1 MRSVT
6 IGALLLMVAIAVP
19 SRAGAWCP
27 DKYSPTSKNAAY
39 QTMPVKYRISSNLTD
54 AATIAAIDAAFT
66 TWGSVTCSKLKFAKD
81 AAFPITAP
89 FTTAT
94 DGVSIYWVTAAANW
108 PAGVDIKNFAYNYR
122 FFDAQQNLTGAHV
135 AVNAT
140 GNYAWNTTG
149 GNATTFDVQNV
160 LTNLIG
166 KVIGL
171 DDSNTP
177 GSVMYNDVTFGQI
190 TKRTLSTDDQN
201 AIKYTYP
208 AGGSCP
214 AAPGP
219 DPTCGTPPP
228 PPKDT
233 GTTPPKD
240 TGTTPG
246 KETGTTPGKETGTTP
261 GKDTGTT
268 PTSDT
273 GTTPGKDGL
282 PGKACVTSAQCA
294 SDEVCVVEGYCKKL
308 GGGDGGG
315 CGCEI
320 GARGAPALGLALL
333 ALGVVILLRH
343 RRRRRPPLQG

>member
-1 MRSVT
+1 MRTVM
-6 IGALLLMVAIAVP
+6 IGALLVIVIAP
-19 SRAGAWCP
+19 SRGRAWCP
-27 DKYSPTSKNAAY
+27 DKYPGQAKNAAY
-39 QTMPVKYRISSNLTD
+39 QTMPVKYRVSSNLTD
-54 AATIAAIDAAFT
+54 PAILAAIDAAFT
-66 TWGSVTCSKLKFAKD
+66 IWGGVQCSKLKFTKD

-108 PAGVDIKNFAYNYR
+108 PAGIDIKNFAYNYR
-122 FFDAQQNLTGAHV
+122 FFDANANLTGGHV

-208 AGGSCP
+208 AGGSCAP
-214 AAPGP
+214 APGP
-219 DPTCGTPPP
+219 DPTCGTTPP
-228 PPKDT
+228 
-233 GTTPPKD
+233 PPKD

-246 KETGTTPGKETGTTP
+246 KESGTPPGKEAGTPPP
-261 GKDTGTT
+261 GDYQV
-268 PTSDT
+268 
-273 GTTPGKDGL
+273 TPGKDGS
-282 PGKACVTSAQCA
+282 GKACVTSAQCA
-294 SDEVCVVEGYCKKL
+294 TDEVCVVEGYCKKIG

-320 GARGAPALGLALL
+320 GARSAPALGLALL
-333 ALGVVILLRH
+333 ALGMLVTLRRAL
-343 RRRRRPPLQG
+343 RRRR